1 MTDRAQVRIAE
12 LEREVFLLKRVIEM
26 KDRQIKSGGWED
38 EVRRLREKIA
48 EWESSSRYIN
58 GGYYHGNRFIM
69 PYVDE
74 AEE

>member
-1 MTDRAQVRIAE
+1 MTDRAQARIVE

-38 EVRRLREKIA
+38 EVRRLRAKIA
-48 EWESSSRYIN
+48 EWEGSSRYIN
-58 GGYYHGNRFIM
+58 GGYHHGSRFIM